1 MKDQIIL
8 VLKIKICLPG
18 VILINQSLYIYIKKN
33 QTTRDYFARAV
44 LLSTLFNFHFPP
56 PFGWPPI
63 AVPTCCFYLPDHRR
77 LFIKLNLKQMSNL
90 SCHSFFFPL
99 HQQAPGVTGKLYEWS
114 LSAVSAK
121 WLLEFHYKDNKWA
134 WLLAQN
140 VQTSSWKNVVYSRR

>member
-18 VILINQSLYIYIKKN
+18 VILINQSLYIKKKPK
-33 QTTRDYFARAV
+33 TTRDYFARAV

-56 PFGWPPI
+56 PFGGPPI

-99 HQQAPGVTGKLYEWS
+99 HQRAPGVTRKLYKWS
-114 LSAVSAK
+114 LSLNQRGISQMTQ
-121 WLLEFHYKDNKWA
+121 FHYKDNK
-134 WLLAQN
+134 
-140 VQTSSWKNVVYSRR
+140 

>member
-8 VLKIKICLPG
+8 VLKIKIWLPG
-18 VILINQSLYIYIKKN
+18 VILINQSLYIKKTPN
-33 QTTRDYFARAV
+33 HTWLFCTCCTV
-44 LLSTLFNFHFPP
+44 INLFNFHFSP
-56 PFGWPPI
+56 PFGGPPI

-140 VQTSSWKNVVYSRR
+140 VQTSSWKNFVYSRR

>member
-8 VLKIKICLPG
+8 ILKIKICLPG
-18 VILINQSLYIYIKKN
+18 VILINQSLYIKKTPK
-33 QTTRDYFARAV
+33 TTRDYFARAV

-56 PFGWPPI
+56 PFGGPPI
-63 AVPTCCFYLPDHRR
+63 AVPTCCFYLLDHRR

-114 LSAVSAK
+114 HSLNQRGISQITLRVS
-121 WLLEFHYKDNKWA
+121 L
-134 WLLAQN
+134 Q
-140 VQTSSWKNVVYSRR
+140 R

>member
-33 QTTRDYFARAV
+33 PKKPHVIILHV
-44 LLSTLFNFHFPP
+44 LYCYQLCSTFTFPP
-56 PFGWPPI
+56 PFGGPPI

-99 HQQAPGVTGKLYEWS
+99 HQRAPGVTRKLYKWS
-114 LSAVSAK
+114 LSLNQRGISQMTLRVS
-121 WLLEFHYKDNKWA
+121 L
-134 WLLAQN
+134 Q
-140 VQTSSWKNVVYSRR
+140 R

>member
-18 VILINQSLYIYIKKN
+18 VILINQSLYIKKKPK
-33 QTTRDYFARAV
+33 TTRDYFARAV

-56 PFGWPPI
+56 PFGGPPI

-114 LSAVSAK
+114 HSLNQRGISQMTLRVS
-121 WLLEFHYKDNKWA
+121 L
-134 WLLAQN
+134 Q
-140 VQTSSWKNVVYSRR
+140 R

>member
-18 VILINQSLYIYIKKN
+18 VILINQSLYIKKN
-33 QTTRDYFARAV
+33 PNHTWLFCTCCTV
-44 LLSTLFNFHFPP
+44 INLFNFHFSP
-56 PFGWPPI
+56 PFGGPPI

-99 HQQAPGVTGKLYEWS
+99 HQQAPGVTGKLYKWS
-114 LSAVSAK
+114 HNLNQRGISQMTLKV
-121 WLLEFHYKDNKWA
+121 LL
-134 WLLAQN
+134 Q
-140 VQTSSWKNVVYSRR
+140 R